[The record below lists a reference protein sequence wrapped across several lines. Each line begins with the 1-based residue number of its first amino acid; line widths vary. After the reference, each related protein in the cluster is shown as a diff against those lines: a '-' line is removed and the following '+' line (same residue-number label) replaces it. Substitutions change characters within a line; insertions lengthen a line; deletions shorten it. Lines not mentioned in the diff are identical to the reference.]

1 MNPYGGVDFR
11 SAMTV
16 AKPPG
21 NSAGDRGIRAL
32 FVDRDGTLVPDF
44 HYLADPARLEVYRGV
59 GEALRLAHDH
69 GYKILCVTNQSG
81 IERGLYTHAIVEAI
95 HHRLNELLARSGAR
109 IDAFYY
115 CPHAPETGC
124 KCRKPG
130 TELFERACAD
140 WRVDLS
146 ASAIIG
152 DRWVDI
158 EAGRRL
164 GLWTAL
170 VPPIGHEADVLGE
183 MAEHHLVPDLRTASF
198 LDAVLRVLARE

>member
-1 MNPYGGVDFR
+1 
-11 SAMTV
+11 MTGP
-16 AKPPG
+16 KPPR
-21 NSAGDRGIRAL
+21 SPAGRERVRAL

-69 GYKILCVTNQSG
+69 GYEIVCVTNQSG
-81 IERGLYTHAIVEAI
+81 IERGLYTREIVDAI

-109 IDAFYY
+109 INAFYY

-124 KCRKPG
+124 KCRKPE
-130 TELFERACAD
+130 TELFERARTDRRIDFA
-140 WRVDLS
+140 

-152 DRWVDI
+152 DRWVDV

-164 GLWTAL
+164 GLLTVL
-170 VPPIGHEADVLGE
+170 VPPIGHEAEVLAE
-183 MAEHHLVPDLRTASF
+183 MTEHKLVPDIHVSSF
-198 LDAVLRVLARE
+198 RDAVARVLARG